1 MESSGFPLEPQ
12 PRLRQPALA
21 AADVAEQEE
30 AVERE
35 VEVEVE
41 VERLEHLKRLEQ
53 PERLPQRQP
62 LRYWTDSNPPVPRL
76 H

>member
-12 PRLRQPALA
+12 PRLRQLALA

-30 AVERE
+30 AVER
-35 VEVEVE
+35 EVEVE